1 MSDIRTISFS
11 DVIKGRD
18 SDVRVYNNMIYAVD
32 LTVAVTGKSRE
43 DSAKVLRDL
52 KDEVFQQEKFFCRHL
67 STSGGHPTKLV
78 SFKDAIELVMVLPG
92 KVAKE
97 TRAQFAKIIQRYMA
111 GDESMHAEL
120 ESNAES
126 GSPIAQL
133 ARASLEAGPVDALSV
148 ERKRKREE
156 LEIAVME
163 REIAGME
170 REHIKDVMS
179 CYRDVC
185 SDTIMDERARLMFKD
200 YFLNMTVQV
209 NRSAGLIA
217 NEDGVSG
224 VSENKPISLSTVAM
238 DLGYRLT
245 TEQAKAVGLQLRK
258 KYVEK
263 HGSPPPK
270 HEQLCDGRVT
280 RVNSY
285 KESDRAL
292 MESVIRR
299 YMDPEDESDEDESLL
314 EGE

>member
-1 MSDIRTISFS
+1 MSDINTISFS
-11 DVIKGRD
+11 DIIKGHNCT
-18 SDVRVYNNMIYAVD
+18 VRVHDSMLYAVD
-32 LTVAVTGKSRE
+32 LTMVVTGKSRD

-52 KDEVFQQEKFFCRHL
+52 KDEIFRQEKFSCRQL

-126 GSPIAQL
+126 ISPVAQL
-133 ARASLEAGPVDALSV
+133 ARASLEAGPADVLSV

-185 SDTIMDERARLMFKD
+185 SDSVMDERARLMFKD
-200 YFLNMTVQV
+200 YFLNMTAQAT
-209 NRSAGLIA
+209 RSAGLIA
-217 NEDGVSG
+217 NGDGAAAGVSA
-224 VSENKPISLSTVAM
+224 NKPISLSTVAM

-245 TEQAKAVGLQLRK
+245 TAQAKAVGLQLRK
-258 KYVEK
+258 KYVGE
-263 HGSPPPK
+263 HGKPPSK
-270 HEQLCDGRVT
+270 HEQICDGRVT

-285 KESDRAL
+285 TESDRPL
-292 MESVIRR
+292 MESVIQRF
-299 YMDPEDESDEDESLL
+299 MDPQDESDGDE
-314 EGE
+314 